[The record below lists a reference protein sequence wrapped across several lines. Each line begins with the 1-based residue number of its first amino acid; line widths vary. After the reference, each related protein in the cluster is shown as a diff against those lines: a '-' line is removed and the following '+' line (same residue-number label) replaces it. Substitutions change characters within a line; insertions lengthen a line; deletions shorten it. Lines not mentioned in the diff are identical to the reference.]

1 VEGIE
6 LAKKVVMELSE
17 KQAKVIQDALE
28 EYFRLRLGQANISG
42 LADDLAF
49 STYEKCM
56 DPTGKYFDLAI
67 QRRDSINQ
75 LLSAIFYI
83 TWPVYG
89 APEKRSD
96 SELIAGDIWSLLR
109 WELSNKESYRSTPIQ
124 LGPEPLPK
132 IELFEEVS
140 ADARKTDKTR

>member
-1 VEGIE
+1 M
-6 LAKKVVMELSE
+6 AKKVVLELSE
-17 KQAKVIQDALE
+17 AQAKVTQDALE

-49 STYEKCM
+49 STYDRSK

-83 TWPVYG
+83 TWPIYG

-96 SELIAGDIWSLLR
+96 YEIIAGDIWSQLR

-132 IELFEEVS
+132 IEIFEEVS
-140 ADARKTDKTR
+140 ANAGKTDKARSAQT